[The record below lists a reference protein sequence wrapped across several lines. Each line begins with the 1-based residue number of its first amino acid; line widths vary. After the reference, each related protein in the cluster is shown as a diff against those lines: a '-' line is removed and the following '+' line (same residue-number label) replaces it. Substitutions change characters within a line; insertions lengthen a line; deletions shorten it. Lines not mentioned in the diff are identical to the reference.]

1 MRKETKPAGAAQ
13 CAKRHV
19 TTLLSYALY
28 KWRMVNTDRV
38 KAQFIEYCCS
48 LKKLIYLLL
57 QLYWKERKIQC
68 RKRRTIGSRAKK
80 WPLTFYLHSQSGT
93 SLHFKASQLQKQQR
107 CNHLRPPFPKAD
119 LVLVLTGWE
128 ERERGGEGGTV
139 VVKWMHWRRKDRRN
153 HCSEILIQQGL
164 F

>member
-1 MRKETKPAGAAQ
+1 MIYLFVIATPISKSYRLRMRKETKAAGAAQ

-48 LKKLIYLLL
+48 LKKRIYLLL

-68 RKRRTIGSRAKK
+68 RRRRTIGSR
-80 WPLTFYLHSQSGT
+80 
-93 SLHFKASQLQKQQR
+93 
-107 CNHLRPPFPKAD
+107 
-119 LVLVLTGWE
+119 
-128 ERERGGEGGTV
+128 
-139 VVKWMHWRRKDRRN
+139 VKNGH
-153 HCSEILIQQGL
+153 
-164 F
+164 